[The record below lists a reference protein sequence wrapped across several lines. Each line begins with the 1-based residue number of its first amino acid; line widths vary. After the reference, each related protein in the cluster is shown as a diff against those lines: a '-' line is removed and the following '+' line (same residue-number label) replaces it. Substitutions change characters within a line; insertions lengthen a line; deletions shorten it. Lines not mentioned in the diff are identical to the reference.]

1 MKWGYGLR
9 NGTRVPRG
17 CFTAV
22 KIFVEGG
29 YGAIKSFHS
38 GGSLSQPY
46 LDFTAATLWLRN
58 HFTADGQFRRG
69 LSWAAKSLRPL
80 NFSCSWAL
88 FGSLR
93 PSFTFF
99 AIPPKLD
106 YSKNLSYI
114 KITQLKI
121 KIKIKTINKAFKL
134 TKLNKKIWTLVKP
147 SPSKPF
153 FIRLFVVQGGWFPP
167 YLAWMAQWMVWDD
180 DHWI

>member
-1 MKWGYGLR
+1 MNPLR
-9 NGTRVPRG
+9 HQLGMNQ
-17 CFTAV
+17 
-22 KIFVEGG
+22 
-29 YGAIKSFHS
+29 KSFRS
-38 GGSLSQPY
+38 GGAFSQPT
-46 LDFTAATLWLRN
+46 LDFAVGTLWLRN
-58 HFTADGQFRRG
+58 HFVADGQFRRG

-93 PSFTFF
+93 PSFPFF

-134 TKLNKKIWTLVKP
+134 TKLNKKYGLWWNQVHLTLFWLGFLWLKEVDFL
-147 SPSKPF
+147 F
-153 FIRLFVVQGGWFPP
+153 FLLEWLNGWLETMTIDFKSVC
-167 YLAWMAQWMVWDD
+167 AVGIQ
-180 DHWI
+180 